1 MASLS
6 LSIYCAVFA
15 LLLSFPLCLW
25 ASGADNMETE
35 PCAADAL
42 RFGFYPYFPPVS
54 YNADT
59 DPEAGAFHSHLG
71 YEADLLTALE
81 ALDGAELSFVR
92 HAIPAWDDIWLAA
105 ASPQFDIIGGGITM
119 LDSRKRGAT
128 GEEIVTFTS
137 GHIAFRQSLL
147 VRAEDAERV
156 NGYDKLHSDMRVGVL
171 GGTTGEGSLLRLV
184 GYVDDKGLL
193 AAGVQVDTP
202 QGRLIADGSDNY
214 VITPAGE
221 TPNLA
226 ERTRLHPPLETMPQ
240 VVYLGG
246 EIGDSA
252 LIDALG
258 SGEIDAIARGE
269 LGNIA
274 AAQASQGA
282 FVVSALDEAEELG
295 GFSVALADA
304 QLAACLD
311 DKIDWLTDNR
321 RIGFA
326 DWVEEPAVFMRRAE
340 IWNERQ
346 NQD

>member
-1 MASLS
+1 MVRLS
-6 LSIYCAVFA
+6 PSKFCAVFA

-25 ASGADNMETE
+25 ASGADNVEAE
-35 PCAADAL
+35 PCAADDTL

-54 YNADT
+54 YNADA
-59 DPEAGAFHSHLG
+59 DPEAAAFHSHLG

-81 ALDGAELSFVR
+81 ALDGAGLSFVR
-92 HAIPAWDDIWLAA
+92 QAIPAWDDIWLAA
-105 ASPQFDIIGGGITM
+105 ASPQFDIIGGGITI
-119 LDSRKRGAT
+119 LDSRKRDAT
-128 GEEIVTFTS
+128 GEAIVTFTS
-137 GHIAFRQSLL
+137 GHISFRQSLL
-147 VRAEDAERV
+147 ARAEDAERL
-156 NGYDKLHSDMRVGVL
+156 NRYDKLHSDLRVGVL
-171 GGTTGEGSLLRLV
+171 GGTTGEGRLLRLV
-184 GYVDDKGLL
+184 GYVDEKGLL
-193 AAGVQVDTP
+193 AAGVQVDRP
-202 QGRLIADGSDNY
+202 QGRLTADGSDNY
-214 VITPAGE
+214 VITPARV

-226 ERTRLHPPLETMPQ
+226 QRTWLHPPLETMPQ
-240 VVYLGG
+240 VVYLD
-246 EIGDSA
+246 DSD
-252 LIDALG
+252 LIDALD
-258 SGEIDAIARGE
+258 SGEIDAIARGD

-282 FVVSALDEAEELG
+282 FVVSVLDEAVELG

-311 DKIDWLTDNR
+311 DKINWLTDNR